1 MKSYLSLAA
10 CLPVIVIACGGS
22 ADLGGSYDGGA
33 SCAEVCCVP
42 SPIGVG
48 TPSFQCVG
56 AGVTCSLPNAACE
69 PADAGASDASCA
81 AVCCAPPP
89 DGRGNPSFQ
98 CVGPGPVVCVLPNS
112 DCLPTDAGPSGADG
126 GVPCTKTAD
135 CFGLTSGG
143 MDPYVCGYPLAAGCA
158 AQGTCLPAGPLC
170 DMPTPIACACDGTSV
185 GYGECSGYPTGYA
198 GAPTV
203 HTGSCAQDG
212 GTLACQTA
220 ADCSGV
226 NQVCVQDYDPQVGSN
241 PVSSKCIDNPCG
253 TAPLAC
259 TCAVTPACSG
269 FSVNCAIGTGGV
281 VECLGNG

>member
-10 CLPVIVIACGGS
+10 CLPVIMIACGGS
-22 ADLGGSYDGGA
+22 ADLGGSYD
-33 SCAEVCCVP
+33 
-42 SPIGVG
+42 
-48 TPSFQCVG
+48 
-56 AGVTCSLPNAACE
+56 AGS
-69 PADAGASDASCA
+69 DAGASDASCA

-143 MDPYVCGYPLAAGCA
+143 MNPYVCGYPLAAGCA

-170 DMPTPIACACDGTSV
+170 NMPTPIACACDGTSV

-203 HTGSCAQDG
+203 HTGSCAQEG
-212 GTLACQTA
+212 GTCQTA
-220 ADCSGV
+220 ADCGT
-226 NQVCVQDYDPQVGSN
+226 NQVCVQDYDPQVGPN

-253 TAPLAC
+253 TAPLSC
-259 TCAVTPACSG
+259 TCAVTPACYG
-269 FSVNCAIGTGGV
+269 FSVNCAIGAGGV